1 MTHIKTQREIFRSI
15 VKEYAD
21 DVYDFLQLAQWWRE
35 DFLKNIEREFTER
48 QEKELTTY
56 MKQKLQSIPNPAVW
70 DLEEEFIFRVEK
82 NRGYPLWMGEMSD
95 LSEWAGCW
103 ARDNWY
109 GYLYD
114 NDD

>member
-48 QEKELTTY
+48 QEKELTRY
-56 MKQKLQSIPNPAVW
+56 LVQKLQWIPNHTVW
-70 DLEEEFIFRVEK
+70 DLEEAFTIRVEK
-82 NRGYPLWMGEMSD
+82 NRGYPLWMWELSD
-95 LSEWAGCW
+95 VSEWAEFW
-103 ARDNWY
+103 ARDNGY
-109 GYLYD
+109 GYLYR
-114 NDD
+114 DDD